1 MSKFKELEEKYKEL
15 GEKYNSLKSSYDLE
29 CNINNTCREKLS
41 DVEKENRDIKKELEE
56 ARSNIRHLEAKLV
69 SLIDENKINTEIV
82 GFLITEKC
90 EKDPLIEFAGIKTY
104 RDGWK
109 ALYVGGEEIN
119 ARKHDN
125 VTIFA
130 NTNEPVQ
137 VEVSTT

>member
-1 MSKFKELEEKYKEL
+1 MSRFKELEEKYKEL
-15 GEKYNSLKSSYDLE
+15 GEQYNSLKSGYDLE
-29 CNINNTCREKLS
+29 CNINNTYRENLS
-41 DVEKENRDIKKELEE
+41 DAEKEIRDIKKELEE
-56 ARSNIRHLEAKLV
+56 ARSNIRHLEARLV

-119 ARKHDN
+119 VRKHDN

-130 NTNEPVQ
+130 DANEPVR
-137 VEVSTT
+137 VDVSTT

>member
-41 DVEKENRDIKKELEE
+41 DVEKENRDTKKELEE

-82 GFLITEKC
+82 GFLI
-90 EKDPLIEFAGIKTY
+90 
-104 RDGWK
+104 
-109 ALYVGGEEIN
+109 
-119 ARKHDN
+119 
-125 VTIFA
+125 
-130 NTNEPVQ
+130 
-137 VEVSTT
+137 